1 MPSAKNNM
9 KLDKSFEEIIKERF
23 VHSLS
28 NIIYDKVSALW
39 HVDKESEKF
48 MARIAANVVLGT
60 FCLEYLS
67 HINLLIKEKAK
78 ITENITAAD
87 LSDKDLMTK
96 VKAALSGNKE
106 AASLFRN
113 AASQLKK
120 IIEVADI
127 KTLEDLT
134 KIAHTSDYLLSSLQ
148 DMKDSNHGEYTI
160 WLSSI
165 PYYYEK
171 DLMHLGLM
179 KEARFKAQDI
189 GLDLDSYY
197 STPVWNAEFPAEPF
211 YTEKIYSNHRINLN
225 AHRATKEG
233 YFPCIQSKG
242 KGKRINSRTRS

>member
-9 KLDKSFEEIIKERF
+9 KLDKSFEQIIKQRF

-28 NIIYDKVSALW
+28 NIIYDKVSTLW
-39 HVDKESEKF
+39 HIDKESEKF
-48 MARIAANVVLGT
+48 MSRIAANVVVGT

-67 HINLLIKEKAK
+67 HINSLIKEKAGIK
-78 ITENITAAD
+78 ENITAAD
-87 LSDKDLMTK
+87 LSDKDLMAK
-96 VKAALSGNKE
+96 IKDALACNKE
-106 AASLFRN
+106 TASLFKN
-113 AASQLKK
+113 AAVLLKK
-120 IIEVADI
+120 IIELADI

-148 DMKDSNHGEYTI
+148 DMKDSNHDEYAM
-160 WLSSI
+160 WLSST

-171 DLMHLGLM
+171 DLTHLGLI
-179 KEARFKAQDI
+179 KEARFNIQDI
-189 GLDLDSYY
+189 GLDSNSCY
-197 STPVWNAEFPAEPF
+197 SMPVWNAEFPAEPF

-242 KGKRINSRTRS
+242 KGKRINSRARS